1 MWEATFILAVQQI
14 ASGLVMG
21 SMYALMSIGMM
32 LILGIMTVINMAHG
46 EFYMLGGYVSF
57 FLMTQM
63 GLPYLVSLPVSMV
76 VVGGIGIVSE
86 KMTIRPLVGRPWY
99 STFLT
104 TFGLSMILRDAAQI
118 IWGVDP
124 RELVSPFSHKRVVLG
139 PVFLTQHRIF
149 VFVAGVVV
157 IGLLYLFI
165 KKHKVGMAM
174 RAIVRDREA
183 SALMGINLSAM
194 NSFTFA
200 LGAGTAALAGA
211 LLGAIFNVLPSM
223 GELPLVKGFAVVI
236 MGGMGNVQGILF
248 SGLILGV
255 AESLSASFIS
265 LGLSDAIAFA
275 ILIIILLFKPA
286 GLFGKR
292 I

>member
-1 MWEATFILAVQQI
+1 MDTFSLVIQQV
-14 ASGLVMG
+14 ANGLIIG

-46 EFYMLGGYVSF
+46 EFYMLGGYVCY
-57 FLMTQM
+57 FLMARV
-63 GLPYLVSLPVSMV
+63 GINYLVALPISMIFV
-76 VVGGIGIVSE
+76 AGVGILSE
-86 KMTIRPLVGRPWY
+86 KITVRPLVGRPWF

-104 TFGLSMILRDAAQI
+104 TFGLSMILRDLAQI

-124 RELVSPFSHKRVVLG
+124 LEIASPFSHKRVVIG
-139 PVFLTQHRIF
+139 PVFLTEHRIF
-149 VFVAGVVV
+149 IFVMGVLV
-157 IGLLYLFI
+157 IGLLYIFI
-165 KKHKVGMAM
+165 KGHKVGMAM
-174 RAIVRDREA
+174 RAVVRDREA
-183 SALMGINLSAM
+183 SALMGINLNAM

-255 AESLSASFIS
+255 AESLAASFIS

-275 ILIIILLFKPA
+275 ILIVILLCKPS

-292 I
+292 V

>member
-1 MWEATFILAVQQI
+1 MDTLSLAVQQV
-14 ASGLVMG
+14 ANGLIIG

-46 EFYMLGGYVSF
+46 EFYMLGGYF
-57 FLMTQM
+57 CYFLITQV
-63 GLPYLVSLPVSMV
+63 GFNYLAALPVSMV
-76 VVGGIGIVSE
+76 LVAGVGILCE
-86 KMTIRPLVGRPWY
+86 KITVRPLVGRPWFT
-99 STFLT
+99 TFLT
-104 TFGLSMILRDAAQI
+104 TFGLSMILRDVAQI

-124 RELVSPFSHKRVVLG
+124 REINSPFLHKRVVLG
-139 PVFLTQHRIF
+139 PVYLTEHRIF
-149 VFVAGVVV
+149 IFVMGVVV

-165 KKHKVGMAM
+165 KKHKMGMAM
-174 RAIVRDREA
+174 RAVVRDREA
-183 SALMGINLSAM
+183 SALMGINLNAM

-200 LGAGTAALAGA
+200 LGAGTAALAGS

-255 AESLSASFIS
+255 VESLAASFIS

-275 ILIIILLFKPA
+275 ILIVILLFKPS